1 MAETFIT
8 QCPHCG
14 TSFRV
19 KEEHLAIAN
28 GSVRCGACL
37 QVFSARNHI
46 VTNKPATQ
54 PAAKQATK
62 KPAQPAAPKPANR
75 EAPKAKARPARPV
88 EPPSTQSG
96 FAADDDDDADFL
108 FADGPDEE
116 EEFIFED
123 KDDDDLF
130 EDGQD
135 DEELGE
141 FSDHF
146 LNLGSQQTSTT
157 EQANPFQ
164 RETSEF
170 EGEVFEEDDS
180 TDESWA
186 ESILEELE
194 REEEQQ
200 KKSAPK
206 FEARE
211 PAPDHQRK
219 GKPKQEPEPDP
230 EPELESFA
238 VPEPKPTASAGSK
251 ASQLVRQINHEIDL
265 DFNAEGR
272 FARWRWLGG
281 VAILV
286 LLVTLAAQF
295 AWMQRDTYAKM
306 DQWRGLYQGACNVLG
321 CTLPAQEDLSQIRTS
336 NVLVRDH
343 KVLDN
348 VKLIDAVL
356 TNRAP
361 FKQPFPV
368 LIIQYTD
375 VNGELVA
382 DQAFRPEDYLRGE
395 LTGSTLMPMNTRVY
409 VSIPIRDPGQRAVN
423 YQLLMAPA

>member
-1 MAETFIT
+1 MADTFIT

-46 VTNKPATQ
+46 VTNKPAAKQ
-54 PAAKQATK
+54 PASRPKAAAAQPKAK
-62 KPAQPAAPKPANR
+62 KPAPAKP
-75 EAPKAKARPARPV
+75 RPAPPV
-88 EPPSTQSG
+88 EPPSTDSG

-108 FADGPDEE
+108 FADEPDED

-123 KDDDDLF
+123 KEGDDLF
-130 EDGQD
+130 EDGHD
-135 DEELGE
+135 EEELGE

-146 LNLGSQQTSTT
+146 LNLNSQQTSSAG
-157 EQANPFQ
+157 QSNPFQ
-164 RETSEF
+164 RETSEL
-170 EGEVFEEDDS
+170 EREVFEDDS
-180 TDESWA
+180 DSDESWA

-194 REEEQQ
+194 REEEEQ
-200 KKSAPK
+200 KKKAPS
-206 FEARE
+206 FGARE
-211 PAPDHQRK
+211 PAPSRPSVPVEDT
-219 GKPKQEPEPDP
+219 EPEPDTGYTP
-230 EPELESFA
+230 VTES
-238 VPEPKPTASAGSK
+238 ESNHGRSH

-281 VAILV
+281 VLILL

-295 AWMQRDTYAKM
+295 AWLQRDTYAKM
-306 DQWRGLYQGACNVLG
+306 DQWRGLYQSACAVIG

-409 VSIPIRDPGQRAVN
+409 VSIPIQDPGQRAVN
-423 YQLLMAPA
+423 YQLSLSPA

>member
-46 VTNKPATQ
+46 VSSKPGAQ
-54 PAAKQATK
+54 PAAKQAAK
-62 KPAQPAAPKPANR
+62 KPAQPAAPKPAT
-75 EAPKAKARPARPV
+75 PKAKTRPAPPV
-88 EPPSTQSG
+88 EPPSTKSG

-108 FADGPDEE
+108 FDDGPDEE

-130 EDGQD
+130 EDGHD
-135 DEELGE
+135 EEELGE

-170 EGEVFEEDDS
+170 EGEAFEEDDS

-194 REEEQQ
+194 REEKQQ
-200 KKSAPK
+200 QKSAPK

-211 PAPDHQRK
+211 PAPDHRRK
-219 GKPKQEPEPDP
+219 GQPKREPEPDP

-238 VPEPKPTASAGSK
+238 VPEPKSSGSSGSK

-306 DQWRGLYQGACNVLG
+306 DQWRGLYQSACNVLG
-321 CTLPAQEDLSQIRTS
+321 CTLPAQEDLSRIRTS

-348 VKLIDAVL
+348 VKLVDAVL

-423 YQLLMAPA
+423 YQLVMAPA